1 MLSSLILAQAA
12 AEDSSGL
19 QDMLDSFVGWITTNA
34 LNIVIAIIIFIVGK
48 WVAKLLTSVS
58 KHLMSKSNLDEALV
72 NFLGHIVNALLMVVV
87 IIAALNQAGFATT
100 SLVAIVG
107 AAGLA
112 VGLALQGSLA
122 NFASGVMIIMFKP
135 FTKGDFIAAGG
146 EMGAVE
152 EITIFT
158 TNLTSPD
165 NKAIIVPN
173 GAIMGGSI
181 TNFSAK
187 DTRRVD
193 FVFGVSYDDDIKK
206 VKEIVWE
213 VLNADE
219 RILKDPAPTVGVLEL
234 ADSSVN
240 FAVRPWVNSG
250 DYWGVFFDIQ
260 EAMKIRFDAEGISIP
275 FPQQDVHMHQVDPK
289 PAK

>member
-1 MLSSLILAQAA
+1 MMSSLILAQAA
-12 AEDSSGL
+12 AEDNSGL
-19 QDMLDSFVGWITTNA
+19 QEMMDTFISWIATNA
-34 LNIVIAIIIFIVGK
+34 LNIVIAIVIFIVGK
-48 WVAKLLTSVS
+48 WVAKLLTSVT
-58 KHLMSKSNLDEALV
+58 KHLMSKSKMDEALV
-72 NFLGHIVNALLMVVV
+72 NFLGHIVNALLMVIV

-122 NFASGVMIIMFKP
+122 NFASGVMIIMFRP
-135 FTKGDFIAAGG
+135 FTKGDVICAGG
-146 EMGAVE
+146 VTGCVE

-158 TNLTSPD
+158 TNMKTPD

-193 FVFGVSYDDDIKK
+193 FVFGVSYGDDIKK
-206 VKEIVWE
+206 VKEVIWE

-219 RILKDPAPTVGVLEL
+219 RILKDPAPTVGLLEL

-260 EAMKIRFDAEGISIP
+260 EKMKIRFDEEGISIP

-289 PAK
+289 AAK